1 MENIFIYN
9 LTKLDTTSNKNKTV
23 NLNNDQKN
31 IKKINKNYI
40 LKKHLGTSYGGDI
53 FQIKHE
59 NPSIEK
65 NYKNITKIIC
75 KKVDLS
81 SKKSIKTM
89 KQIKDYIK
97 NYVKNIQTIK
107 RHPVGRQYVNG
118 IINYKIINN
127 YLYVFYPYYKGNNI
141 NNLQTHLSKLDDD
154 NYKTLIKYLVKKI
167 LTGFKTLHNLNVI
180 LNPSYLA
187 FEESII
193 INTTK
198 LNNEKRP
205 DLKVKF
211 FNIIPHSSLSITKTS
226 SKNNHVKCGNMLIDI
241 LSKKYKL
248 DYKTSLKRK
257 SSQMV
262 QSFKNI
268 FKTRSTKK
276 TVKNKLPPLKEIV
289 PDDIYEYITII
300 RTMMID
306 TSSFSSYDMV
316 LKEILLNE
324 KYKDYE

>member
-9 LTKLDTTSNKNKTV
+9 LTKLDTTSNKNKTI

-141 NNLQTHLSKLDDD
+141 NNLQNHLSNLDDD
-154 NYKTLIKYLVKKI
+154 NYKTLIKYLIKKI

-211 FNIIPHSSLSITKTS
+211 FNIVPHSSLSITKTS

-289 PDDIYEYITII
+289 PNDIYEYITII

>member
-141 NNLQTHLSKLDDD
+141 NNLQNHLSNLDDD

>member
-9 LTKLDTTSNKNKTV
+9 LIKLDTSSNKNKTV

-40 LKKHLGTSYGGDI
+40 LKKHLGTSHGGDI

-65 NYKNITKIIC
+65 SYRKITKIIC

-81 SKKSIKTM
+81 SKKSIKSM

-97 NYVKNIQTIK
+97 NYVKNIQDIK

-141 NNLQTHLSKLDDD
+141 NNLQNHLSKLDDD

-211 FNIIPHSSLSITKTS
+211 FNIVPHSFLSITKTS

-324 KYKDYE
+324 KYKDNE